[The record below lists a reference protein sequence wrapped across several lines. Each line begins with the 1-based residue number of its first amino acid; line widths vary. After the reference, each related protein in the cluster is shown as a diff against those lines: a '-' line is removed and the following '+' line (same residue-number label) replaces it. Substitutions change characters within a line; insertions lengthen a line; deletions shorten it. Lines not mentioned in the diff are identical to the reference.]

1 MVQRYDYSTQRL
13 YVTFDLGIDV
23 VVSINRSQANY
34 LLNVLRMKTGSRILL
49 FNGRQGEWLG
59 EIEEKGRKSCV
70 VRLLSQSR
78 IQPEPYNLVYLFAPL
93 KKGRLDYM
101 VQKAV
106 EMGAGSLQPVI
117 TQHTQIAKLNLERLR
132 ANILEAA
139 EQCGILTIPE
149 IHDPIALYKILADW
163 DKDRSI
169 IYCDEAAEKIDGIE
183 MLQGLCKK
191 NLALL
196 VGPEGGFSEEER
208 ITLRL
213 LDFVYPISLGPR
225 ILRAD
230 TAAVAAFTIVQAV
243 AGDW

>member
-1 MVQRYDYSTQRL
+1 LIQRYDYNTQRL
-13 YVTFDLGIDV
+13 FVSSDLDNQVIV
-23 VVSINRSQANY
+23 AVNRSQANY

-59 EIEEKGRKSCV
+59 EINEPGRKSCS
-70 VRLLSQSR
+70 VRLLSQTR
-78 IQPEPYNLVYLFAPL
+78 VQPRPNDLVYLFAPL

-106 EMGAGSLQPVI
+106 EMGAGNLQPVI
-117 TQHTQIAKLNLERLR
+117 TEYTQKTKLNMERLR
-132 ANILEAA
+132 ANILEAT

-149 IHDPIALYKILADW
+149 LHDPVAL
-163 DKDRSI
+163 DKVLDNWKAGRSI
-169 IYCDEAAEKIDGIE
+169 VYCDEATDKTDGIE
-183 MLQGLCKK
+183 MLRRLDKK

-196 VGPEGGFSEEER
+196 IGPEGGFSKEER
-208 ITLRL
+208 IKLRS
-213 LDFVYPISLGPR
+213 LDFVFPISLGPR

-230 TAAVAAFTIVQAV
+230 TAAVAAFAIVQAI